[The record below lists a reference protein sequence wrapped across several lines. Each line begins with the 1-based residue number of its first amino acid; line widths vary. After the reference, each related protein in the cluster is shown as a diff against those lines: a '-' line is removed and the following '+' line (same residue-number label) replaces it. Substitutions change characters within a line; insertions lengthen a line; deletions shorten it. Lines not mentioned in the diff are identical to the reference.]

1 MQESSA
7 ALRAQVG
14 ELRYDCS
21 GRLQYQEDIL
31 NGIEQAS
38 VAIAGL
44 YRGAKFGKRLI
55 HPYCAVVVAISSEG
69 TFNGT
74 AGASIITV
82 RVGVPMLLAAAF
94 SELPKH

>member
-69 TFNGT
+69 SCLGYT
-74 AGASIITV
+74 AYAIHRLS
-82 RVGVPMLLAAAF
+82 AQ
-94 SELPKH
+94 PK